1 MENTIFGFVLF
12 IFVYGFLLW
21 VTDGGNLTTASSTD
35 SGIDSATPCDT
46 ETVSHKASNSVGQTS
61 DLGNANTLTANSPSN
76 VALSKDKPIE
86 QQLKDILW
94 EDEVEKTAPNNDR
107 PAPVITEE
115 EVTKLNYRQARK
127 VAGKLGIKQK
137 VNGKDA
143 NKAWLIAQIKAKV
156 KNSAAEVKEAVNEVM
171 NAA

>member
-12 IFVYGFLLW
+12 IFVYGFLVWL
-21 VTDGGNLTTASSTD
+21 TDGGNIGFDGA
-35 SGIDSATPCDT
+35 
-46 ETVSHKASNSVGQTS
+46 KASGEDSPATTEVSSGEIINVNEVVDSPA
-61 DLGNANTLTANSPSN
+61 GNKS
-76 VALSKDKPIE
+76 IE

-94 EDEVEKTAPNNDR
+94 DDEVEQTIPNDDR
-107 PAPVITEE
+107 VTPVITEE
-115 EVTKLNYRQARK
+115 AVTQLNYRQARK
-127 VAGKLGIKQK
+127 VAGKLGIRRK

-156 KNSAAEVKEAVNEVM
+156 RNSAAEVKIAFDEVI